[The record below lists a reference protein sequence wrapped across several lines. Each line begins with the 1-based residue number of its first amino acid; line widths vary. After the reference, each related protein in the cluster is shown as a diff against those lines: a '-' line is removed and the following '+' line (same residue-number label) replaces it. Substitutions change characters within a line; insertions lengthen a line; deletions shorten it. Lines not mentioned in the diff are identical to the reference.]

1 METCQVSNDQPVCET
16 GQPLT
21 IWEARV
27 KELVRQVIREEGSQ
41 VPLHVREENHR
52 FVENCRSELQAFLAE
67 RQRARE
73 RMERIRTTV
82 IGGLLLSAALSI
94 ASALWWLGNYAL
106 HMLASQAA
114 QEAAQHADKL
124 PKP

>member
-1 METCQVSNDQPVCET
+1 VQNDPQVCET
-16 GQPLT
+16 GQPLP

-27 KELVRQVIREEGSQ
+27 KELVREVWREEGSKF
-41 VPLHVREENHR
+41 PPHVREANHE
-52 FVENCRSELQAFLAE
+52 FVTTCRTQLLAFLDE
-67 RQRARE
+67 RRKSRE
-73 RMERIRTTV
+73 RWERIRTTF

-94 ASALWWLGNYAL
+94 ASALWWLGNL
-106 HMLASQAA
+106 VVHVLASQAA